1 MVIRMKSVLGL
12 VVCLSLIAFSVA
24 GNAVAA
30 KTSQQTATGVA
41 EEYNQALAAALFNA
55 VQQANGAKLRQIT
68 VLKAELDEVV
78 TEQQSRIKT
87 ESKFELGVQDRVVT
101 TGTKYVESYQ
111 VTNVKRPSGD
121 STLWEVTVS
130 AAIPE
135 YESLIKDEGKP
146 SIAVMPFRFSH
157 PTFAFHDGQASSN
170 AFQLSGR
177 IKDQLISALT
187 KTQYFVVVSRADNSA
202 LSKEF
207 LTEAALLNSEAVAA
221 SEASRFGNVVG
232 TDYMLTGRINQL
244 RSEVEVNTFYGME
257 KEQTT
262 DYIDVSFQVVE
273 VATQKILWADTI
285 SDELERSEDDRL
297 NTTLDHVAQL
307 VVDSTMGHL
316 DPNYVPPQKSAKQA
330 DSRDEKEVRET
341 PGSSE
346 APIKW

>member
-1 MVIRMKSVLGL
+1 MVIRMKSILGF
-12 VVCLSLIAFSVA
+12 VVCLSFMVSS
-24 GNAVAA
+24 VAA

-41 EEYNQALAAALFNA
+41 EEYNQALGAALFNA
-55 VQQANGAKLRQIT
+55 VQQANGTKLRQIQ

-78 TEQQSRIKT
+78 TEQQNRTKT
-87 ESKFELGVQDRVVT
+87 ESKFELDVQDRVVT

-111 VTNVKRPSGD
+111 VTNVKQPNGD
-121 STLWEVTVS
+121 SNLWEVTVS

-135 YESLIKDEGKP
+135 YESLIRDEGKP

-157 PTFAFHDGQASSN
+157 PTFAFHDGHPSSN

-177 IKDQLISALT
+177 IKDKLISALVQT
-187 KTQYFVVVSRADNSA
+187 EYFVVVSRADNSA

-207 LTEAALLNSEAVAA
+207 LTEAALLNSDAVTA

-232 TDYMLTGRINQL
+232 TDYMLAGRINQL
-244 RSEVEVNTFYGME
+244 RSEVEVTTFYGME
-257 KEQTT
+257 KEHTT

-285 SDELERSEDDRL
+285 TDELERSEDDHV
-297 NTTLDHVAQL
+297 NITLDHVAQL
-307 VVDSTMGHL
+307 VVDSTMRHL
-316 DPNYVPPQKSAKQA
+316 DPDYVPPPKAAKQA
-330 DSRDEKEVRET
+330 DPQGEKEVRET

>member
-1 MVIRMKSVLGL
+1 MVIRVKSILGL
-12 VVCLSLIAFSVA
+12 VFCLSLMASYV
-24 GNAVAA
+24 VA

-41 EEYNQALAAALFNA
+41 EGYSQALAAALFNA
-55 VQQANGAKLRQIT
+55 VQQANGAKLRQIQ
-68 VLKAELDEVV
+68 VLKAELEEEV
-78 TEQQSRIKT
+78 TEQQNRTTT
-87 ESKFELGVQDRVVT
+87 ESKWELGVQDRVVT

-111 VTNVKRPSGD
+111 VTNVKQPGGD
-121 STLWEVTVS
+121 SKLWEVTVS

-157 PTFAFHDGQASSN
+157 PTFAFHDGQPSSN

-177 IKDQLISALT
+177 IKDKLISALT
-187 KTQYFVVVSRADNSA
+187 QTQYFIVVSRADNSA

-207 LTEAALLNSEAVAA
+207 LTEAALLNSEAVTA

-232 TDYMLTGRINQL
+232 TDYMMTGRINQL
-244 RSEVEVNTFYGME
+244 KSDVEVNTFYGME
-257 KEQTT
+257 KEKTT

-285 SDELERSEDDRL
+285 TEEFEREEDDRV
-297 NTTLDHVAQL
+297 NVTLDHVAQL
-307 VVDSTMGHL
+307 VIDSTMGHL
-316 DPNYVPPQKSAKQA
+316 DPEYVAPQKNTRQPEP
-330 DSRDEKEVRET
+330 REVKEVRET

-346 APIKW
+346 APVKWD